1 MFLNWIPAFAG
12 MTNQE
17 KACRDASFRRKPES
31 SAGEWQPSR
40 KSTVL
45 STCKATNIAAKLH
58 ALVNQKG
65 IVMPYRNHLFF
76 PRIAFARLA
85 LAAIL
90 GLALLVSPCAAGTET
105 DANTKPRPLV
115 VILATG
121 GTIAGE
127 GASAE
132 RTTEYAAGVLDVNEL
147 IRSVPGLEAVA
158 RIRGEQVAN
167 IDSSHMTND
176 VLLKLA
182 KRVTE
187 LSAEDAVAGVVV
199 THGTDTMEETAYF
212 LNLLVP
218 TPKPVVLTGS
228 MRPATALSAD
238 GPLNLLNAVTVA
250 ASDAARHKGVLVVM
264 NDEIHAARFVT
275 KTHTTNV
282 AAFQSPDF
290 GALGHILDGQVDI
303 SGVSVKR
310 DTLGTEIFAI
320 RLTDLPRVD
329 ILYAHGQDSRDLVD
343 AAVKAGARGIIHAG
357 MGDGMVFPETYQAL
371 KEAAAKGVVVVRAS
385 RVGRGAVAP
394 QSTDLADNMLASGS
408 LNPQKAR
415 ILLMLALA
423 GRADMEEIRR
433 IFFEF

>member
-1 MFLNWIPAFAG
+1 MQYL
-12 MTNQE
+12 
-17 KACRDASFRRKPES
+17 
-31 SAGEWQPSR
+31 
-40 KSTVL
+40 
-45 STCKATNIAAKLH
+45 
-58 ALVNQKG
+58 
-65 IVMPYRNHLFF
+65 NHLFS
-76 PRIAFARLA
+76 PRIAIARLA

-105 DANTKPRPLV
+105 DENTDLRPLV

-127 GASAE
+127 GTSAE

-147 IRSVPGLEAVA
+147 IRSVPGLQAVA

-182 KRVTE
+182 NRVADAAGE
-187 LSAEDAVAGVVV
+187 EDVTGVVV

-212 LNLLVP
+212 LNLLIP

-264 NDEIHAARFVT
+264 NDDIHAARFVT
-275 KTHTTNV
+275 KSHTTSV

-290 GALGHILDGQVDI
+290 GALGQILDGLVMI
-303 SGVSVKR
+303 NGVSVKR
-310 DTLGTEIFAI
+310 DTISSEFSGIGLP
-320 RLTDLPRVD
+320 DLPRVD
-329 ILYAHGQDSRDLVD
+329 ILYAHGQDSRVLVD
-343 AAVKAGARGIIHAG
+343 AAVKAGARGIVHAG

-385 RVGRGAVAP
+385 RVGSGSVAP
-394 QSTDLADNMLASGS
+394 QSADQTDNMLASGD

-423 GRADMEEIRR
+423 RTSDMGEIRR
-433 IFFEF
+433 MFTEY

>member
-1 MFLNWIPAFAG
+1 
-12 MTNQE
+12 
-17 KACRDASFRRKPES
+17 
-31 SAGEWQPSR
+31 
-40 KSTVL
+40 
-45 STCKATNIAAKLH
+45 
-58 ALVNQKG
+58 
-65 IVMPYRNHLFF
+65 MPYLNHLFS
-76 PRIAFARLA
+76 PRIAIARLA

-90 GLALLVSPCAAGTET
+90 GFALLVSPCAAGTET
-105 DANTKPRPLV
+105 DENTELRPLV

-127 GASAE
+127 GTSAE
-132 RTTEYAAGVLDVNEL
+132 RTTEYAAGVLDVDEL
-147 IRSVPGLEAVA
+147 IRSVPGLQAVA

-182 KRVTE
+182 NRVADAAGE
-187 LSAEDAVAGVVV
+187 EDVTGVVV

-212 LNLLVP
+212 LSLLVS
-218 TPKPVVLTGS
+218 TPKPVVLTGA

-250 ASDAARHKGVLVVM
+250 ASDAARHKDVLVVM
-264 NDEIHAARFVT
+264 NDEIHAARFVA

-290 GALGHILDGQVDI
+290 GALGHILDGRVNI
-303 SGVSVKR
+303 SGESVKR
-310 DTLGTEIFAI
+310 DTLGTEVSVIG
-320 RLTDLPRVD
+320 LTDLPRVD

-357 MGDGMVFPETYQAL
+357 MGDGMIFPETYQAL

-394 QSTDLADNMLASGS
+394 QSTDLGDNMLASGS

-415 ILLMLALA
+415 ILLMLALT
-423 GRADMEEIRR
+423 GTTDMEEIRGM
-433 IFFEF
+433 FHEY

>member
-1 MFLNWIPAFAG
+1 
-12 MTNQE
+12 
-17 KACRDASFRRKPES
+17 
-31 SAGEWQPSR
+31 
-40 KSTVL
+40 
-45 STCKATNIAAKLH
+45 
-58 ALVNQKG
+58 
-65 IVMPYRNHLFF
+65 MPYLNHLFS
-76 PRIAFARLA
+76 PRIAIARLA

-105 DANTKPRPLV
+105 DENTELRPLV

-127 GASAE
+127 GTSAE
-132 RTTEYAAGVLDVNEL
+132 RTTEYAAGVLDVDEL
-147 IRSVPGLEAVA
+147 IRSVPGLQAVA

-182 KRVTE
+182 NRVADAAGE
-187 LSAEDAVAGVVV
+187 EDVTGVVV

-212 LNLLVP
+212 LSLLVS
-218 TPKPVVLTGS
+218 TPKPVVLTGA

-250 ASDAARHKGVLVVM
+250 ASDAARHKDVLVVM
-264 NDEIHAARFVT
+264 NDEIHAARFVA

-290 GALGHILDGQVDI
+290 GALGHILDGRVNI
-303 SGVSVKR
+303 SGESVKR
-310 DTLGTEIFAI
+310 DTLGTEVSVIG
-320 RLTDLPRVD
+320 LTDLPRVD

-357 MGDGMVFPETYQAL
+357 MGDGMIFPETYQAL

-394 QSTDLADNMLASGS
+394 QSTDLGDNMLASGS

-423 GRADMEEIRR
+423 GTTDMEEIRGM
-433 IFFEF
+433 FHEY